1 MIVINW
7 NLTGGNEMKKF
18 IILMLSLLFIL
29 AACGNSKQ
37 TISQSADKESKTDKT
52 EESADTD
59 EKANEKLEIADSGST
74 VWSDSIDSIWINTAA
89 IYKNTGDVSVN
100 IGETQMNY
108 KGKDGSILGTS
119 TMIYAVPEIVQ
130 PGESAFIVEGTMLN
144 EETSLENYSE
154 TTFNFNF
161 EATEEGSNLMEVS
174 AVKGISS
181 EYGYSVTG
189 IVKNSTDV
197 EQEDIRLAA
206 ILYDANGKIL
216 GGLSGSVDVGLAAG
230 GEAGFELS
238 YPPLPDNIG
247 LKVNKI
253 EVKSFGFTW

>member
-1 MIVINW
+1 
-7 NLTGGNEMKKF
+7 MKK
-18 IILMLSLLFIL
+18 ITILLITLLFIL
-29 AACGNSKQ
+29 SACGDSKQ
-37 TISQSADKESKTDKT
+37 TISQSAEKESQSENS
-52 EESADTD
+52 EETTQAK
-59 EKANEKLEIADSGST
+59 EKVNAKLEIEDSGST
-74 VWSDSIDSIWINTAA
+74 IWSDSIDSIWINTAA
-89 IYKNTGDVSVN
+89 IFRNTGEVPVD

-130 PGESAFIVEGTMLN
+130 PGESAIIVEGTTLN
-144 EETSLENYSE
+144 DVTSLDNYSE

-161 EATEEGSNLMEVS
+161 DATEEDSNLMEVS

-181 EYGYSVTG
+181 DYEYSVTG
-189 IVKNSTDV
+189 IVKNPTDV
-197 EQEDIRLAA
+197 QQEDIRLAA
-206 ILYDANGKIL
+206 ILYDENGKIL

-247 LKVNKI
+247 SKVNKI
-253 EVKSFGFTW
+253 EVKSYGFTW

>member
-1 MIVINW
+1 
-7 NLTGGNEMKKF
+7 MKK
-18 IILMLSLLFIL
+18 ITILLITLLFIL
-29 AACGNSKQ
+29 SACGDSKQ
-37 TISQSADKESKTDKT
+37 TISQSAEKESHSENS
-52 EESADTD
+52 EETTQAK
-59 EKANEKLEIADSGST
+59 EKVNARLEIEDSGST
-74 VWSDSIDSIWINTAA
+74 IWSDSIDSIWINTAA
-89 IYKNTGDVSVN
+89 IFRNTGEVPVD

-130 PGESAFIVEGTMLN
+130 PGESAIIMEGTTLN
-144 EETSLENYSE
+144 DVTSLDNYSE

-161 EATEEGSNLMEVS
+161 DATEEDSNLMEVS

-181 EYGYSVTG
+181 DYEYSVTG
-189 IVKNSTDV
+189 IVKNPTDV
-197 EQEDIRLAA
+197 QQEDIRLAA
-206 ILYDANGKIL
+206 ILYDENGKIL

-247 LKVNKI
+247 SKVNKI
-253 EVKSFGFTW
+253 EVKSYGFTW

>member
-1 MIVINW
+1 
-7 NLTGGNEMKKF
+7 MKK
-18 IILMLSLLFIL
+18 ITILWITLLFIL
-29 AACGNSKQ
+29 SACGDSKQ
-37 TISQSADKESKTDKT
+37 TISQSDEKESKSENS
-52 EESADTD
+52 EETTQAK
-59 EKANEKLEIADSGST
+59 EKVNAKLEIEDSGST
-74 VWSDSIDSIWINTAA
+74 IWSDSIDSIWINTAA
-89 IYKNTGDVSVN
+89 IFKNTGEVPVD

-130 PGESAFIVEGTMLN
+130 PGESAIIVEGTTLN
-144 EETSLENYSE
+144 DVTSLDNYSE

-161 EATEEGSNLMEVS
+161 DATEEDSNLMEVS

-181 EYGYSVTG
+181 DYEYSVTG
-189 IVKNSTDV
+189 IVKNPTDV
-197 EQEDIRLAA
+197 QQEDIRLAA
-206 ILYDANGKIL
+206 ILYDENGKIL

-247 LKVNKI
+247 SKVNKI
-253 EVKSFGFTW
+253 EVKSYGFTW

>member
-1 MIVINW
+1 
-7 NLTGGNEMKKF
+7 MKK
-18 IILMLSLLFIL
+18 ITILLITLLFIL
-29 AACGNSKQ
+29 SACGDSKQ
-37 TISQSADKESKTDKT
+37 TISQSDEKESKSENL
-52 EESADTD
+52 EETTQAK
-59 EKANEKLEIADSGST
+59 EKVNAKLEIEDTGST
-74 VWSDSIDSIWINTAA
+74 IWSDSIDSIWINTAA
-89 IYKNTGDVSVN
+89 IFRNTGEVPVD

-130 PGESAFIVEGTMLN
+130 PGDSAIIVEGTTLN
-144 EETSLENYSE
+144 DVTSLDNYSE

-161 EATEEGSNLMEVS
+161 DATEEDSNLMEVS
-174 AVKGISS
+174 AVKGIPSD
-181 EYGYSVTG
+181 YGYSVTG
-189 IVKNSTDV
+189 IVKNPTDV
-197 EQEDIRLAA
+197 QQEDIRLAA

-247 LKVNKI
+247 SKVNKI
-253 EVKSFGFTW
+253 EVKSYGFTW

>member
-1 MIVINW
+1 
-7 NLTGGNEMKKF
+7 MKK
-18 IILMLSLLFIL
+18 ITILLITLLFIL
-29 AACGNSKQ
+29 SACGDSKQ
-37 TISQSADKESKTDKT
+37 TISQSAEKESQSENS
-52 EESADTD
+52 EETTQAK
-59 EKANEKLEIADSGST
+59 EKVNAKLEIEDSGST
-74 VWSDSIDSIWINTAA
+74 IWSDSIDSIWINTAA
-89 IYKNTGDVSVN
+89 IFRNTGEVPVD

-130 PGESAFIVEGTMLN
+130 PGESAMIVEGTTLN
-144 EETSLENYSE
+144 DVTSLDNYSE

-161 EATEEGSNLMEVS
+161 DATEEDSNLMEVS

-181 EYGYSVTG
+181 DYEYSVTG
-189 IVKNSTDV
+189 IVKNPTDV
-197 EQEDIRLAA
+197 QQEDIRLAA
-206 ILYDANGKIL
+206 ILYDENGKIL

-247 LKVNKI
+247 SKVNKI
-253 EVKSFGFTW
+253 EVKSYGFTW

>member
-1 MIVINW
+1 
-7 NLTGGNEMKKF
+7 MKK
-18 IILMLSLLFIL
+18 ITILLITLLFIL
-29 AACGNSKQ
+29 SACGDSKQ
-37 TISQSADKESKTDKT
+37 TISQSAEKESKSENS
-52 EESADTD
+52 EETTQAK
-59 EKANEKLEIADSGST
+59 EKVNAKLEIEDSGST
-74 VWSDSIDSIWINTAA
+74 IWSDSIDSIWINTAA
-89 IYKNTGDVSVN
+89 VFKNTGEVPVD

-130 PGESAFIVEGTMLN
+130 PGESAIIVEGTTIN
-144 EETSLENYSE
+144 DVTSLDNYSE

-161 EATEEGSNLMEVS
+161 DAIEEDSNLMEVS

-181 EYGYSVTG
+181 DYEYSVTG
-189 IVKNSTDV
+189 IVKNPTEV
-197 EQEDIRLAA
+197 QQEDIRLAA
-206 ILYDANGKIL
+206 ILYDENGKIL

-247 LKVNKI
+247 SKVNKI
-253 EVKSFGFTW
+253 EVKSYGFTW